1 MGVRRHPGNDW
12 HRRWTLCWSGVYP
25 KVECEENDPDRSKTR
40 GEMIGEGPQ
49 MMLQGGPSDTWGM
62 DWMYYYWD
70 PADPDG
76 RKAARTVTL
85 NIWDEWREAGTWD
98 LPPSPSFGFSPDEL
112 DEKAQLEQQLHT
124 YVDEQI
130 ARFIN
135 GQNNMDS
142 DWDSFINRVER
153 LGAERLEEIYNT
165 AMNRYLDQAGI
176 KL

>member
-1 MGVRRHPGNDW
+1 
-12 HRRWTLCWSGVYP
+12 
-25 KVECEENDPDRSKTR
+25 
-40 GEMIGEGPQ
+40 
-49 MMLQGGPSDTWGM
+49 
-62 DWMYYYWD
+62 
-70 PADPDG
+70 
-76 RKAARTVTL
+76 
-85 NIWDEWREAGTWD
+85 
-98 LPPSPSFGFSPDEL
+98 
-112 DEKAQLEQQLHT
+112 LEQQLHT

-142 DWDSFINRVER
+142 DWDRFIRRIER